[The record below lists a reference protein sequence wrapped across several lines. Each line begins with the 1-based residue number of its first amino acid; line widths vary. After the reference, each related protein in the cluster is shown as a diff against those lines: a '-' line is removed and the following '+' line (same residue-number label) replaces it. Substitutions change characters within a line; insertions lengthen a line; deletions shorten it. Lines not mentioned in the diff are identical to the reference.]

1 MRSRTFPFTC
11 REKATNGKRL
21 SLTSAP
27 TQRNLEREVRAG
39 EQAAVVVQECEDG
52 EEVGIELERQ
62 LYFSKAT
69 GRREHVFTH
78 HFEISTRLQ
87 CARILLVV
95 ARIGN
100 VVRQLPGHI
109 SHSATVPLPLL
120 TSTLSTAR
128 SSQSYAPLARSVIM
142 WKKR

>member
-52 EEVGIELERQ
+52 EEVGIELEWQ
-62 LYFSKAT
+62 LYILGGNRQVENIPSRT
-69 GRREHVFTH
+69 
-78 HFEISTRLQ
+78 ISRYLR
-87 CARILLVV
+87 C
-95 ARIGN
+95 
-100 VVRQLPGHI
+100 
-109 SHSATVPLPLL
+109 
-120 TSTLSTAR
+120 LST
-128 SSQSYAPLARSVIM
+128 PGFFLL
-142 WKKR
+142 